1 MSNLLEESGIE
12 VHKNILKPDIE
23 EDELDEVDEDDLD
36 DEESPYDESLES
48 EFNKAM
54 SRDEDRQKAV
64 YSPSVNPGA
73 SRTDFGSRTF
83 SPFGT
88 VIRSGSED
96 YRPSNQIP
104 PWGGGSSVYN
114 NSSEIRQQT
123 SPSPF
128 FNSQQPS
135 SQQNTWF
142 SRNTYYNNYNNSGK
156 TISIGDKRILVV
168 DLVDVLIET
177 MLSQG
182 HPGMQMRGVWDLRLR
197 FEVWSKIRTLKM
209 NSIIVI
215 APSSF
220 TDANSQFSVVLEY
233 SLTCLSDF
241 LSYPSN
247 QIFVIGE
254 DYGNFGYNI
263 MEGKLNSL
271 ISDRNLAMWLGVR
284 SVSPGQGRIEYI
296 QKEGSNEFIEKFMG
310 VDYVEVNKFLTNNYY

>member
-1 MSNLLEESGIE
+1 MSNLLKESGIE

-23 EDELDEVDEDDLD
+23 EDELDEVDEDDDFD
-36 DEESPYDESLES
+36 DEESPYDDSLEN

-64 YSPSVNPGA
+64 YSPPVNPEA
-73 SRTDFGSRTF
+73 SRAALSSGTF

-88 VIRSGSED
+88 VIRGGSED
-96 YRPSNQIP
+96 YRPNNQVP

-114 NSSEIRQQT
+114 NPQVNRQQPL
-123 SPSPF
+123 PSPF

-135 SQQNTWF
+135 NQLQNTWF
-142 SRNTYYNNYNNSGK
+142 SRNTYNSGK

-271 ISDRNLAMWLGVR
+271 ISDRDLAMWLGVR

-296 QKEGSNEFIEKFMG
+296 QKEGTNEFIEKFMG